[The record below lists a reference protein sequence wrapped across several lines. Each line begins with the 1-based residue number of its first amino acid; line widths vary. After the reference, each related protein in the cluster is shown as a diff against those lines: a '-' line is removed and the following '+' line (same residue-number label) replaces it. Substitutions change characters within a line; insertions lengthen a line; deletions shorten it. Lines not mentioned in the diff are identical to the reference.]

1 MKKTIAIASAT
12 LLAVVSLA
20 ACSTEKTEEL
30 PVEEEIVQEDSDGD
44 VEIEE
49 EEGDLEVEEDK

>member
-20 ACSTEKTEEL
+20 ACSSEKVEEV

-44 VEIEE
+44 VEVEEEDGEVEVEE
-49 EEGDLEVEEDK
+49 EE